1 MRPPFHNTF
10 ASSPLDRGGD
20 QRNAPGFVERHRG
33 DPAARIIGFVGGEPL
48 LEGAHLARLPLGE
61 SAPEIFLGFEN
72 GAPLFAHSLSQL
84 PSGAGALEAVSL
96 RAAAAVLGEA
106 DSAIAGMGRSLIH
119 WHERNRFC
127 PKCGS
132 ASVISGAG
140 WRRWCAHC
148 EIEHFARVDPVVIM
162 LAIHGQGDDAVCL
175 VGRQSGWPEGRF
187 SALAGFV
194 EPGESL
200 EEACARELFEEAG
213 VEAVRFAYHS
223 SQPWPFPGQL
233 MIAMMAEVRARDL
246 RLDPAELSEARWLDR
261 TGVRAILASESGHD
275 GVIAPPRLAI
285 ARSLLEAFAQ
295 ERSVTSPV
303 RAGAPSNSSA

>member
-1 MRPPFHNTF
+1 MRSPFHNTF
-10 ASSPLDRGGD
+10 ASGPLDRGGD
-20 QRNAPGFVERHRG
+20 QRNAPGFVAHHTG
-33 DPAARIIGFVGGEPL
+33 DPAARMIGFVGGEPL

-61 SAPEIFLGFEN
+61 STPEIFLGFEN
-72 GAPLFAHSLSQL
+72 GAPLFACKLEQA
-84 PSGAGALEAVSL
+84 PPALEAVGL
-96 RAAAAVLGEA
+96 RAAAALIGEA
-106 DSAIAGMGRSLIH
+106 DSAIAAAGRSLIH
-119 WHERNRFC
+119 WHERNAFC
-127 PKCGS
+127 AACGG
-132 ASVISGAG
+132 ASTVSGAG

-148 EIEHFARVDPVVIM
+148 KLEHFARVDPVVIM
-162 LAIHGQGDDAVCL
+162 LAIHGRGDDAVCL

-187 SALAGFV
+187 SALAGFI

-200 EEACARELFEEAG
+200 EDACARELFEEAG
-213 VEAVRFAYHS
+213 VRAVRFAYHS

-233 MIAMMAEVRARDL
+233 MIAMMAEVSGRDL
-246 RLDPAELSEARWLDR
+246 TLDPAELSEARWLDR
-261 TGVRAILASESGHD
+261 ASVRAILASEAGHD